1 MKNRLATLIGIVWL
15 SAVIGFVL
23 APLLIALVV
32 SFSDSELIS
41 FPISSYSVRWFA
53 TAWQKEIFWRSAL
66 NSLWLALAAVAV
78 AGPAGL
84 AAALAIRRAP
94 RAIAQPIEAVLML
107 PLLVP
112 AIVLSL
118 SLLVASVITGVTD
131 APLRLWAAHSVVV
144 LPYVVRTCLASLGSM
159 PRQVEEA
166 ARTLGASRWRVFR
179 HVTLPLIRP
188 GLFAGCAFAFILSF
202 DNVSVSL
209 FLINQKTPTLPL
221 AIMNYVEYNFDPG
234 VAAVSATMVA
244 LSLAI
249 AWLVERMVGL
259 RKVLG

>member
-1 MKNRLATLIGIVWL
+1 MRQIAVFIGIIWL
-15 SAVIGFVL
+15 SAVVGFVL
-23 APLLIALVV
+23 SPLLIALVV
-32 SFSDSELIS
+32 AFSDSELIS

-53 TAWQKEIFWRSAL
+53 SAWHKEIFWRSAL

-78 AGPAGL
+78 AGPLGL
-84 AAALAIRRAP
+84 AAALGIRRAP
-94 RAIAQPIEAVLML
+94 ARIGQPIETILML

-118 SLLVASVITGVTD
+118 SLLVASVLTGLTD

-159 PRQVEEA
+159 PRQIEEA
-166 ARTLGASRWRVFR
+166 ARTLGADSWRVFR
-179 HVTLPLIRP
+179 HITLPLIRP

-202 DNVSVSL
+202 DNVSVSM
-209 FLINQKTPTLPL
+209 FLVNQKTPTLPL

-234 VAAVSATMVA
+234 VAAVSATMVI
-244 LSLAI
+244 LSLAV
-249 AWLVERMVGL
+249 AWLIERWVGI

>member
-1 MKNRLATLIGIVWL
+1 MTRLARLVGVIWL
-15 SAVIGFVL
+15 STVVGFVL
-23 APLLIALVV
+23 APLVIAMVV
-32 SFSDSELIS
+32 AFSDGELIS

-53 TAWQKEIFWRSAL
+53 TAWQKEVFWRSAL
-66 NSLWLALAAVAV
+66 NSLWLALAAVAI
-78 AGPAGL
+78 AGPLGL

-94 RAIAQPIEAVLML
+94 ARIAQPIETILML

-118 SLLVASVITGVTD
+118 SLLVASVLTGVTD

-144 LPYVVRTCLASLGSM
+144 LPYVVRTCLASLASM

-166 ARTLGASRWRVFR
+166 ARTLGADRWRVFR

-209 FLINQKTPTLPL
+209 FLVNQKTPTLPL

-234 VAAVSATMVA
+234 VAAVSATMVI
-244 LSLAI
+244 LSLAV
-249 AWLVERMVGL
+249 AWLVERWVGI

>member
-1 MKNRLATLIGIVWL
+1 MRTLAAFIGVVWL
-15 SAVIGFVL
+15 SAVVGFVL
-23 APLLIALVV
+23 SPLLIALVV
-32 SFSDSELIS
+32 AFSDSELIG
-41 FPISSYSVRWFA
+41 FPISSYSIRWFA
-53 TAWQKEIFWRSAL
+53 AAWQKEIFWRSAL

-78 AGPAGL
+78 AGPLGL

-94 RAIAQPIEAVLML
+94 ARIAQPIETMLML

-118 SLLVASVITGVTD
+118 SLLVASVLTGVTD

-166 ARTLGASRWRVFR
+166 ARTLGADRWRVFR
-179 HVTLPLIRP
+179 HITLPLIRP

-209 FLINQKTPTLPL
+209 FLVNQKTPTLPL

-234 VAAVSATMVA
+234 VAAVSATMVI
-244 LSLAI
+244 LSLAV
-249 AWLVERMVGL
+249 AWLIERWVGI